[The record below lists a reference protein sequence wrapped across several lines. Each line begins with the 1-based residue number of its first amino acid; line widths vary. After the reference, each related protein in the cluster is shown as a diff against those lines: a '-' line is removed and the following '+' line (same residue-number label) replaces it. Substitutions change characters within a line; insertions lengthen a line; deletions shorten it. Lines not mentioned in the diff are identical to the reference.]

1 MMKIKIISAI
11 YLTVALMTLVS
22 CGSSH
27 GDTSIPLPEYISE
40 LTLDEDNNVT
50 DMGRAGESTPDGNYY
65 YHGSVRL
72 YSDDGDSDTFDC
84 YEGKVGMERGCRGV
98 IYGGTFYNLDRNDYV
113 TIAGTRYRA
122 SGLLN

>member
-1 MMKIKIISAI
+1 MNPKILFIAVVIVMMA
-11 YLTVALMTLVS
+11 LVS
-22 CGSSH
+22 CRSSH

-40 LTLDEDNNVT
+40 IILDENNNVT

-72 YSDDGDSDTFDC
+72 YSEYGDSDTFDC

-113 TIAGTRYRA
+113 TIAGTKYRA
-122 SGLLN
+122 SGFLN

>member
-1 MMKIKIISAI
+1 MKKTLVIYVVVAMMA
-11 YLTVALMTLVS
+11 LVS
-22 CGSSH
+22 CGNSH
-27 GDTSIPLPEYISE
+27 SDTSIPRPEYMSE
-40 LTLDEDNNVT
+40 ITLDEDNNVT

-72 YSDDGDSDTFDC
+72 YSEDGGSDTFDC

-122 SGLLN
+122 SGLLD

>member
-1 MMKIKIISAI
+1 MNPKILFIA
-11 YLTVALMTLVS
+11 TVIVIMALVS

-40 LTLDEDNNVT
+40 ITLDEDNNVT
-50 DMGRAGESTPDGNYY
+50 DRGRAGESTPDGNYY

-72 YSDDGDSDTFDC
+72 YSEDGDSDTFDC
-84 YEGKVGMERGCRGV
+84 YESKVGMERGCRGV

-113 TIAGTRYRA
+113 TIAGTKYRA
-122 SGLLN
+122 SGLLD

>member
-1 MMKIKIISAI
+1 MNPKILFIAAIIVMMA
-11 YLTVALMTLVS
+11 LVS
-22 CGSSH
+22 CGRSH

-40 LTLDEDNNVT
+40 ITLDEDNNVT

-72 YSDDGDSDTFDC
+72 YSDDGDSDIFDC

-122 SGLLN
+122 SGLLD

>member
-1 MMKIKIISAI
+1 MMA
-11 YLTVALMTLVS
+11 LVS

-27 GDTSIPLPEYISE
+27 GDTSIPPPEYISE
-40 LTLDEDNNVT
+40 ITLDEDNNVT

-84 YEGKVGMERGCRGV
+84 YEGKVGMERGCRGI

-122 SGLLN
+122 SGLLD

>member
-1 MMKIKIISAI
+1 MKFKITFITMAI
-11 YLTVALMTLVS
+11 AMTVLVS

-27 GDTSIPLPEYISE
+27 GDSSIPLPEYISE
-40 LTLDEDNNVT
+40 ISLDENNNVT

-84 YEGKVGMERGCRGV
+84 YEGKVGLDRGCRGV
-98 IYGGTFYNLDRNDYV
+98 IYGGTFFNLDRNDYV

>member
-1 MMKIKIISAI
+1 MKPKILFIAAIIVMMA
-11 YLTVALMTLVS
+11 LVS
-22 CGSSH
+22 CGRSH
-27 GDTSIPLPEYISE
+27 GDTYIPLPEYISE
-40 LTLDEDNNVT
+40 TTLDEDNNVT
-50 DMGRAGESTPDGNYY
+50 DMGRAGESTLDGNYY

-72 YSDDGDSDTFDC
+72 YSDDGDSDIFDC

-122 SGLLN
+122 SGLLD

>member
-1 MMKIKIISAI
+1 MNPKILFIA
-11 YLTVALMTLVS
+11 TVIVIMALVS

-40 LTLDEDNNVT
+40 ITLDEDNNVT
-50 DMGRAGESTPDGNYY
+50 DRGRAGESTPDGNYY

-72 YSDDGDSDTFDC
+72 YSEDGGSDTFDC

-113 TIAGTRYRA
+113 TIAGTKYRA
-122 SGLLN
+122 SGLLD